1 MDKFVSVFHFVIFYY
16 PLELWNE
23 MEFIFYT
30 VPALGPTEDFSNVE
44 HKVTVC
50 HWAGAISSKSISES
64 IYNWFFYPAV
74 RKKPTNCRSALDPLL
89 LDSCWNKRCIREIP
103 YQNSCC
109 YSCDF
114 QSQWGFISP
123 ASPQQRI
130 CSFCHSCQWQFITSY
145 FLSWIPLPKFIL
157 LLIHGFQQQ
166 LRNTI
171 TGDERLLDKNCFLF
185 HLKR

>member
-1 MDKFVSVFHFVIFYY
+1 MGQCILKFLTKISPPTPFCCSDFLFTGNTIIYTLSRKWHKFVSVFHFVIFYY

-30 VPALGPTEDFSNVE
+30 VPALGRTEDFSNVE

-74 RKKPTNCRSALDPLL
+74 HKKPTNCRSALDPLL
-89 LDSCWNKRCIREIP
+89 LLTAVEIKDA
-103 YQNSCC
+103 SGR
-109 YSCDF
+109 SLTRTAVVTRVIF
-114 QSQWGFISP
+114 QSQWDFISP

-145 FLSWIPLPKFIL
+145 FLS
-157 LLIHGFQQQ
+157 
-166 LRNTI
+166 
-171 TGDERLLDKNCFLF
+171 
-185 HLKR
+185 